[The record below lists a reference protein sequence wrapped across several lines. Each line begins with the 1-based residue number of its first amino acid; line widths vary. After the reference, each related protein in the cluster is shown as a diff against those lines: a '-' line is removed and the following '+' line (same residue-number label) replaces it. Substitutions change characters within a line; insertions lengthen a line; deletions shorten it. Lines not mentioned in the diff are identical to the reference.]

1 MRVAEVALAV
11 ALLTLGGAVPALAQ
25 QQGGKPAAPAAP
37 KAEPELKFEREYFLY
52 PTEARREPFASLA
65 ARSGLGPRFEDLV
78 LQGVIYAP
86 DGQSVALLADD
97 GGRIYR
103 VRRGEVV
110 GNARVISIAPMK
122 VLFAVENFGVVR
134 QEQLELKR
142 KDNEGD
148 QR

>member
-1 MRVAEVALAV
+1 MRVAEIALFV
-11 ALLTLGGAVPALAQ
+11 ALLSLGAALPAAAQ
-25 QQGGKPAAPAAP
+25 QPGGKPAAPKP
-37 KAEPELKFEREYFLY
+37 EPELKFEREYFLY

-65 ARSGLGPRFEDLV
+65 SRSGLGPRFEELA
-78 LQGVIYAP
+78 LQGIIYSP

-103 VRRGEVV
+103 VRRGELV

-148 QR
+148 LR